1 MASAAG
7 KPACKI
13 QCPPCGGGGLGPRA
27 RLRPPLDPRSL
38 EGSDLRG
45 AAPGG
50 RDLWVARPRDRA
62 VARAL
67 DLTFASVGVRFG
79 SENECGLVL
88 INAE

>member
-1 MASAAG
+1 MASAVG
-7 KPACKI
+7 KPAYKI

-50 RDLWVARPRDRA
+50 RDLWVVRPRDRA
-62 VARAL
+62 VVRAL
-67 DLTFASVGVRFG
+67 DLTFASGGLGLGVKMG
-79 SENECGLVL
+79 AGLC
-88 INAE
+88 